1 MFLAVLIAV
10 VWFMTLPLLL
20 QEKKGKG
27 MKIISL
33 VVAVATMASN
43 FPNYSCNTNLNKY
56 KVTIRYVW
64 A

>member
-10 VWFMTLPLLL
+10 VWFMNLPLLL

-43 FPNYSCNTNLNKY
+43 FPNYSCITNLNKY